1 MKLKFSSLYGIVL
14 EGKSTLRF
22 FIGAILSFSFSIA
35 VILSTIGLM
44 DGFEASLIKSLKNSS
59 SDLVLS
65 SNQGFFDFEKI
76 EPLLKKNKFI
86 QNYDP
91 LVIAQSFAVYDQ
103 KSKGVLVHGV
113 QESDF
118 NKVTNLNLK
127 FQDTS
132 SIAIGSELASFYDIG
147 IGDELTLIFSS
158 TKSSED
164 GIPNLINFKVSSIV
178 NHGVFEK
185 DLRFVYVD
193 KSTLSQV
200 LGLKDKAVNKVLIK
214 TDKNSLTQ
222 IESYNED
229 LSEQLKELSTF
240 RSNTFWSEFDT
251 LLEAVKVEKFS
262 ITLILQLIVV
272 VSVFNI
278 LAFIIFVVEKQAQ
291 SFFLLSALGL
301 SKKLII
307 NFWIKLLA
315 FVWLISCVLGIF
327 LTFVFNILLNTLSVF
342 QLPGDIYVLSELSLK
357 LDSMDYILVF
367 SIAAL
372 WIAVIGIVC
381 GYKLKKK
388 SILSGLRQE
397 FS

>member
-1 MKLKFSSLYGIVL
+1 MKLKFSSLYSIVL
-14 EGKSTLRF
+14 EGKSTFRF
-22 FIGAILSFSFSIA
+22 FVGAILSFAFSIA

-44 DGFEASLIKSLKNSS
+44 DGFESSLIKSLKNSS

-65 SNQGFFDFEKI
+65 SNQGFFDFEKL
-76 EPLLKKNKFI
+76 EPTLKKNKFI
-86 QNYDP
+86 KNYDP
-91 LVIAQSFAVYDQ
+91 LVITQSFAVYDQ

-113 QESDF
+113 EEKDF
-118 NKVTNLNLK
+118 NKVTNLKLK
-127 FQDTS
+127 FDDTN
-132 SIAIGSELASFYDIG
+132 SIAIGSELASFYDISV
-147 IGDELTLIFSS
+147 GDELTLIFSS

-164 GIPNLINFKVSSIV
+164 GIPNLINFQVSSII

-193 KSTLSQV
+193 KSSLSQI
-200 LGLKDKAVNKVLIK
+200 LGLKVKAVNKVLVK
-214 TDKNSLTQ
+214 TDNDSLTQ
-222 IESYNED
+222 IEIYND
-229 LSEQLKELSTF
+229 HLNEQLKELSIF
-240 RSNTFWSEFDT
+240 KSHTFWSEFDT

-262 ITLILQLIVV
+262 ITLILQLIVI

-327 LTFVFNILLNTLSVF
+327 LTFIFNILLNTLSVF
-342 QLPGDIYVLSELSLK
+342 KLPGDIYVLSELSLK
-357 LDSMDYILVF
+357 LDSMDYIFVF

-372 WIAVIGIVC
+372 WIAIIGVVC